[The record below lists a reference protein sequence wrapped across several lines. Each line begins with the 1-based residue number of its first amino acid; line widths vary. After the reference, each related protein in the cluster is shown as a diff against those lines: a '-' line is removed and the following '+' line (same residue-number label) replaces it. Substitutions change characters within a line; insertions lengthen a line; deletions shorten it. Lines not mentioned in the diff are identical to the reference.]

1 MKVVNETFKE
11 VATMVNEQGEL
22 VNKIEEN
29 TASALNST
37 EQGVNELKV
46 YFIFYYYFNIRKLI
60 IFKKKLQ
67 VV

>member
-22 VNKIEEN
+22 VDKIEEN

-46 YFIFYYYFNIRKLI
+46 YIFYYYFNIRKLI

>member
-22 VNKIEEN
+22 VDKIEEN

-46 YFIFYYYFNIRKLI
+46 YFFYYYFNIRKLI

>member
-22 VNKIEEN
+22 VDKIEEN

-46 YFIFYYYFNIRKLI
+46 YFIYI
-60 IFKKKLQ
+60 I
-67 VV
+67 